1 MSAKKSKRKAGRQQG
16 KNQTLPNYQGCKWEA
31 IEVAEE
37 AGGDTD
43 GRDHQFEQK
52 EEIVNTKKDRSA
64 N

>member
-1 MSAKKSKRKAGRQQG
+1 MQR
-16 KNQTLPNYQGCKWEA
+16 NQKEKQEDNKERTKLFQIYQGCKWEA